1 MYGNLY
7 ALTVEIGVLV
17 IVSASVYLILR
28 LIAKSKPDGY
38 IARPHGVSNVWML
51 VNCQLIG
58 FLLVFLM
65 FFAQNKMLSG
75 NWFIFSIVTQVIS
88 GLFVGKLLGRLAGN
102 TVRKRSPQ
110 SILNDTRF
118 FLRLNRSLFW
128 ISLFISLAVLAS
140 IYFACY
146 KA

>member
-7 ALTVEIGVLV
+7 ALAVEIVVLV
-17 IVSASVYLILR
+17 IVSALVYLILR
-28 LIAKSKPDGY
+28 LIAKSRPDGY
-38 IARPHGVSNVWML
+38 LARPHGVSNVWML

-65 FFAQNKMLSG
+65 FFAQKKMLSG
-75 NWFIFSIVTQVIS
+75 NWYIFNIVLRVFS
-88 GLFVGKLLGRLAGN
+88 GLFVGKMLGRLAGN
-102 TVRKRSPQ
+102 TVRKRLPQ

-118 FLRLNRSLFW
+118 FLRLNGSLFW
-128 ISLFISLAVLAS
+128 ISLFISLVVLAG